1 VVTIR
6 QIDERQFPSIGLE
19 IEVRRPDGEAILDA
33 PKESF
38 QVFEF
43 EQSVT
48 LTDFRSPVSIERRA
62 TSVVLVVDRSR
73 SMNED
78 DRMDGLKLAV
88 RRFLETMPEGSKV
101 AVIAFSSQVELLV
114 EPTTEPNQ
122 VREIVDDLE
131 PRGSTRFY
139 DAVAAGLR
147 LIDSQEGRRALVAL
161 TDGEDTDSHQVDL
174 GELITLARETGVPV
188 HTLGLGTEE
197 EANRGLE
204 RLAEAS
210 NGRYLTTDRAS
221 ELSGIFEEIARGLG
235 ETYSLAYRT
244 TRELPDGTRR
254 PIRVSFTTIETGE
267 STSAQGE
274 IYIPGLVVP
283 AAGWSPLFLGIVA
296 TLLAALGLAPALRL
310 RNHAG
315 R

>member
-1 VVTIR
+1 
-6 QIDERQFPSIGLE
+6 
-19 IEVRRPDGEAILDA
+19 
-33 PKESF
+33 
-38 QVFEF
+38 
-43 EQSVT
+43 
-48 LTDFRSPVSIERRA
+48 
-62 TSVVLVVDRSR
+62 
-73 SMNED
+73 
-78 DRMDGLKLAV
+78 MDGLKLAV